1 MIRRE
6 TSTGRG
12 AQDRDRYAEKI
23 RERIRSAL
31 PTIPG
36 QIPVITGPGDQPVTV
51 PIPGGGI
58 GLPRFVPKRSHEPPK
73 GWGQGDGQPGD
84 IVDVRPVDRGGGT
97 GTDAGRSPGDHD
109 IAITLTLDEWR
120 QWILD
125 DLKLPYLT
133 PKPTDQIRDQR
144 RVWSSRSRTGSLSAV
159 DKRMTLKEALAR
171 SQAARA
177 PLTIHPDDVRY
188 QSWVDR
194 PEPQTAAVI
203 AFCRD
208 ISASMDGERQY
219 LARALAF
226 ALAAAIQRAYPEC
239 QYRFWVHDTDP
250 YPVEEAEFLQREAGG
265 GTLAEPAY
273 AMMQATLDREFPS
286 ARYHRYV
293 FHFTDGEIGDPVAT
307 LARILDW
314 APTLTRLG
322 IVLVRDGARTSGGS
336 WLDRLNAFHQ
346 EAVRIVRASR
356 RDMVPQALRQLLE
369 ERGP

>member
-23 RERIRSAL
+23 RERIRGAL

-36 QIPVITGPGDQPVTV
+36 QIPIITGPGDQPVTV

-58 GLPRFVPKRSHEPPK
+58 GLPRFVPKRSHDPPK

-84 IVDVRPVDRGGGT
+84 IVGIQPVDRRGN
-97 GTDAGRSPGDHD
+97 AGSEPGYAPGDHD

-125 DLKLPYLT
+125 DLKLPDLT
-133 PKPTDQIRDQR
+133 PKPTDQMREER
-144 RVWSSRSRTGSLSAV
+144 RVWTSRSRTGSLSAV

-171 SQAARA
+171 SQAAHV

-188 QSWVDR
+188 QSWIDR
-194 PEPQTAAVI
+194 PEPHTAAVV

-239 QYRFWVHDTDP
+239 QYRFWVHDTEP
-250 YPVEEAEFLQREAGG
+250 YLVEEAEFLQREAGG
-265 GTLAEPAY
+265 GTLADPAY
-273 AMMQATLDREFPS
+273 AMIAETLDREFPQ

-307 LARILDW
+307 LARVVDW
-314 APTLTRLG
+314 APSLTRLG
-322 IVLVRDGARTSGGS
+322 VVLVRDGARMSTGT
-336 WLDRLNAFHQ
+336 WLERLSAFHQ
-346 EAVRIVRASR
+346 PTVRIVRAAR
-356 RDMVPQALRQLLE
+356 REMVPAALRQLLE
-369 ERGP
+369 ERDP